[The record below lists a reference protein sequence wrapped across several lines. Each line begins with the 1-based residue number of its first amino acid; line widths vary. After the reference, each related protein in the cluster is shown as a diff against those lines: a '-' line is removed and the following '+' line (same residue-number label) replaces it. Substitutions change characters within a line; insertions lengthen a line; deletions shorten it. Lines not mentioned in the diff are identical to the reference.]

1 MNNIITSIA
10 LILVALAL
18 FLGGLNAKQD
28 AMTVCQLS
36 HSYDVCFTA
45 LNK

>member
-1 MNNIITSIA
+1 MDNITTSIVF
-10 LILVALAL
+10 ILVALGL
-18 FLGGLNAKQD
+18 YLGGADARND